1 MYPECQAAG
10 DKCISFADQ
19 YGIRDIFILMK
30 TAHREKFAGHIKDA
44 LDQRRLSAR
53 AAEVGAGLPR
63 RSIYSV
69 IEGHSPTLDRA
80 ADICDALGLEFYVG
94 PPRDPVSVSTPPL
107 NTEISLPPGHLPDL
121 EGHTQGL
128 VRLTAQA
135 GGDPIPIEFREGLET
150 EFKQGIE
157 ADLREEIEAELRR
170 ESGVS
175 EPSPEAWMAALREH
189 YGLVRRHADVRLAAG
204 DGAWV
209 EDESVAGYVAF
220 RKAWLTSHGLHA
232 GNLSLVDVMGDSM
245 EPELHAGD
253 SVLVNHAQ
261 REPRHRRIYA
271 LRVEDGAIV
280 KRLHHREGR
289 WWADSDN
296 PGYSPRALGAED
308 DIVGEVV
315 WWAHTV
321 EGR

>member
-1 MYPECQAAG
+1 MTRYKA
-10 DKCISFADQ
+10 
-19 YGIRDIFILMK
+19 L
-30 TAHREKFAGHIKDA
+30 DA
-44 LDQRRLSAR
+44 LRKEVQRRIEAEGLRPLAARLDLPIGQLRSLSEGRSAR
-53 AAEVGAGLPR
+53 GVTIAAASE
-63 RSIYSV
+63 
-69 IEGHSPTLDRA
+69 
-80 ADICDALGLEFYVG
+80 ALGLEFYVG
-94 PPRDPVSVSTPPL
+94 PPRDPVSL
-107 NTEISLPPGHLPDL
+107 NNSRSYSETEVGLLPDL

-128 VRLTAQA
+128 VRLTAEV

-220 RKAWLTSHGLHA
+220 RKAWLNSHGLHA
-232 GNLSLVDVMGDSM
+232 GKLSLVDVMGDSM